1 MKQVTLSQGSLFN
14 LTHGSVVLMQND
26 LMDSSIRVFLLQVLA
41 LFRNAV
47 HLSDG
52 RESLMEEVPDEV
64 WALRF

>member
-1 MKQVTLSQGSLFN
+1 MKQVTLSLGSLFN

-47 HLSDG
+47 HLSDR
-52 RESLMEEVPDEV
+52 RESLVEEVPDEV

>member
-1 MKQVTLSQGSLFN
+1 MKQVTLSLGSLFN
-14 LTHGSVVLMQND
+14 LTHGSVLTQND

-52 RESLMEEVPDEV
+52 RESLVEEVPDEV